1 MGLAK
6 VVGGIGK
13 YKMYIKNTSLYL
25 LATATSSLL
34 SLILS
39 PFLALNMTPEDF
51 AIVGY
56 YTSFNSVFLVTL
68 NLSLITYY
76 VRNFMLFSE
85 AKRKQVVDTLMIAF
99 LLTGVI
105 GSIFL
110 YIVFSL
116 YFYYAKVSIDIS
128 PYFYIMLISTIFNNY
143 FLLLQAD
150 YKMRRNALAFFK
162 LTLLSAIML
171 TIFSVLFVIV
181 FKWGATGKLGAVAAT
196 SIVMAVVSIYKI
208 KARLSFCF
216 QIFKE
221 ALRFCW
227 PLVLSAYLWYLFS
240 SIDRPLLEPLHD
252 METLGYYS
260 IGFSISVTFSM
271 IYTAIYNTFEP
282 DIYRYIAERNRRKL
296 YTTIGL
302 VILLNAIPCLLFLPF
317 GEFIVR
323 LLTYGRYPEATDF
336 AVILVLK
343 NITMSF
349 YYPIVAII
357 VGLGKSKAD
366 LVIRIVGVAI
376 CIPMYL
382 VLIDKFRFYGA
393 AWGQVL
399 SFVILSILGAIYL
412 LGYRKR
418 ENKSKRSSLVV

>member
-1 MGLAK
+1 M
-6 VVGGIGK
+6 
-13 YKMYIKNTSLYL
+13 KNVSLYL
-25 LATATSSLL
+25 LATAVSSLL
-34 SLILS
+34 SLVLS

-56 YTSFNSVFLVTL
+56 YTSFSTIFLFSL
-68 NLSLITYY
+68 NFSLITYY
-76 VRNFMLFSE
+76 VKNFILFSE
-85 AKRKQVVDTLMIAF
+85 EKRKQVVDTLIVAF
-99 LLTGVI
+99 LLTGTLGSVI
-105 GSIFL
+105 L
-110 YIVFSL
+110 YVAFSV
-116 YFYYAKVSIDIS
+116 YFHYAKVTIEMS
-128 PYFYIMLISTIFNNY
+128 PYFYIMLVYTILNNY

-150 YKMRRNALAFFK
+150 YKMRRNAIAFFK
-162 LTLLSAIML
+162 LTVLSAVVL
-171 TIFSVLFVIV
+171 TVFSILFVIV
-181 FKWGATGKLGAVAAT
+181 FKWGAAGKLGAAAAT
-196 SIVMAVVSIYKI
+196 SLCMAIISIYKI
-208 KARLSFCF
+208 KARLSFQF
-216 QIFKE
+216 SILKD

-260 IGFSISVTFSM
+260 IGFSISAMLSM

-282 DIYRYIAERNRRKL
+282 DVYRYIADRNRRKL

-302 VILLNAIPCLLFLPF
+302 VIFLNAIPCVLFLPF
-317 GEFIVR
+317 GELIVR
-323 LLTYGRYPEATDF
+323 LLTYGRYPEATDY

-349 YYPIVAII
+349 YYPIVTII
-357 VGLGKSKAD
+357 VGLGKSKVD
-366 LVIRIVGVAI
+366 LIIRVIGVAI
-376 CIPMYL
+376 CIPMYI

-399 SFVILSILGAIYL
+399 SFVVLSVLGIFYL

-418 ENKSKRSSLVV
+418 VNKPKQSPLVP